1 MTFRAENSFRDY
13 YNISLWATL
22 FPYFFILH
30 NFILCPLGIWLYA
43 HRIINNPEVKVC
55 TFYIHTCKYIN
66 VHTHILQLP
75 LQLAR
80 TIILL
85 KVQPEIFHILLW
97 SQNDSLL
104 SRTNYIPTYFWFL
117 SHFFLFWG
125 FTLKFNLCNIGL
137 YFYSFFITYLYYK
150 I

>member
-1 MTFRAENSFRDY
+1 MTFRAGNSFRDY

-66 VHTHILQLP
+66 VHTHNLQLP

-85 KVQPEIFHILLW
+85 KVQPEPWNIPYSSMKPKWQPFIKDKLYTYIFLV
-97 SQNDSLL
+97 SS
-104 SRTNYIPTYFWFL
+104 
-117 SHFFLFWG
+117 
-125 FTLKFNLCNIGL
+125 
-137 YFYSFFITYLYYK
+137 SFFFILGIYFKVQLL
-150 I
+150 